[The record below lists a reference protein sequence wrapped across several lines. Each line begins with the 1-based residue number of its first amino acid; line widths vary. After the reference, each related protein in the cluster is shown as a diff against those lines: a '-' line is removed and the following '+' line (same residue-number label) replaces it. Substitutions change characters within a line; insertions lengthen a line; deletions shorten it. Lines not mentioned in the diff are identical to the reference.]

1 MTMVYLVNKPQVS
14 SHITIWL
21 LLFLEYEFI
30 IMYKPRHTHAVV
42 YVISMLLNTT
52 EPTSVND
59 QIIDAALFHL

>member
-14 SHITIWL
+14 NHITIWL

-30 IMYKPRHTHAVV
+30 MYKPRHTHAVI
-42 YVISMLLNTT
+42 YVISRLLNTT

-59 QIIDAALFHL
+59 QTIDAALFHL